1 MNNERSVNSMPEPTE
16 PYIEV
21 ISWALVRAL
30 QAIPLEVRGG
40 LCLQINDLTTR
51 ILKNRIADELQSTSN
66 EIVLPE
72 LRRRME
78 SGEADVLF
86 QELFSDRIGFKGKWL
101 Q

>member
-1 MNNERSVNSMPEPTE
+1 MPEPTE
-16 PYIEV
+16 PHIEV

>member
-1 MNNERSVNSMPEPTE
+1 MPEPTE
-16 PYIEV
+16 PHIEV
-21 ISWALVRAL
+21 ISWDLVQAL

-40 LCLQINDLTTR
+40 LCVQINDLTTS

-66 EIVLPE
+66 EVVLPE